1 MDNTKRGA
9 NPNQGKYLVCIGG
22 WGSTAQIFDPLIS
35 ECPELRKFEE
45 AQKIEL
51 HWQDFACLDLPA
63 RRSALRRAFAGQFCP
78 GAEISAQ
85 QPLQRNGII
94 LAWSLGAMLA
104 LELALELAQEFQP
117 QKNEGMENAP
127 KHSGNTKS
135 RLRLILLSGTAA
147 MCRPSVGCRSCEEC
161 GPSVGCDPKKP
172 ESKATEKIDNGN
184 NYPFVPDAALRAMQR
199 KLSANPNAVLR
210 NFAQNC
216 CKDTGAESSQVP
228 QSGEEDP
235 FIALYLRQAAHFL
248 PPKNEILKNAHAAQA
263 PTKKENTGSKT
274 NKGPLA
280 SGLEYLLHC
289 DLCAELQ
296 SCPLPFPVLLAT
308 GREDAIIPCGQT
320 EALAQLLPKSS
331 LALLDA
337 GHNLLS
343 PPAAGLTERIAAF
356 LRR

>member
-9 NPNQGKYLVCIGG
+9 NPNQGEYLVCIGG
-22 WGSTAQIFDPLIS
+22 WGSTAQIFDPVIS

-45 AQKIEL
+45 AQKIEVR
-51 HWQDFACLDLPA
+51 WQDFACLDLPA
-63 RRSALRRAFAGQFCP
+63 RRSALRRAFARQFCP

-85 QPLQRNGII
+85 QPLQRDGII
-94 LAWSLGAMLA
+94 LAWSLGTMLA
-104 LELALELAQEFQP
+104 LELALDLAQEFQP
-117 QKNEGMENAP
+117 QKNEGMENA
-127 KHSGNTKS
+127 KSKKS

-161 GPSVGCDPKKP
+161 GPKNPVEP
-172 ESKATEKIDNGN
+172 EITEEN

-199 KLSANPNAVLR
+199 NLSANPNAVLR

-216 CKDTGAESSQVP
+216 CKDTGAESSQAP

-235 FIALYLRQAAHFL
+235 FIGLYLRQAAHFL
-248 PPKNEILKNAHAAQA
+248 PPKNEKITQA
-263 PTKKENTGSKT
+263 PTKKENTESKANQGS
-274 NKGPLA
+274 LSA
-280 SGLEYLLHC
+280 GLNYLLHC
-289 DLCAELQ
+289 DLRAELQ

-337 GHNLLS
+337 GHNLLL